1 AWMFKEADSPLLG
14 WEVYARKEKFGDDT
28 GIALVANA
36 TQLLAQ
42 GKTPG
47 QEAITRDATKSP
59 FYAALEEFTGC
70 IRQGKKPNCG
80 ALEGLQAAV
89 VAIKANDAIR
99 SGARLT
105 FRPEWFRKWMSVV
118 IGASSDG

>member
-1 AWMFKEADSPLLG
+1 MTEHWQPDEAMAAFIELDHDRARRRGYP
-14 WEVYARKEKFGDDT
+14 EAVYCE
-28 GIALVANA
+28 
-36 TQLLAQ
+36 

-59 FYAALEEFTGC
+59 FYAALEEFTAC

-99 SGARLT
+99 SGARVT
-105 FRPEWFRKWMSVV
+105 FRPEWFQL
-118 IGASSDG
+118 